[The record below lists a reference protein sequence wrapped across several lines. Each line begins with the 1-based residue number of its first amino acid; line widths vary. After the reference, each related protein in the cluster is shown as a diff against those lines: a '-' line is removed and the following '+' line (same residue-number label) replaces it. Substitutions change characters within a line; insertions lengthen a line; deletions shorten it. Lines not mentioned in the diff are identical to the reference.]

1 MLRIEREEMKIKI
14 EEIRREVTEVEL
26 LPCPFCGGEDLGVK
40 TDSNMYER
48 VGSIRAVAICNTCRA
63 QEMRNTCRAQAMCN
77 TCRAQGPIA
86 EIKGFESEA
95 KKAAIKLWNRRS
107 EREW

>member
-1 MLRIEREEMKIKI
+1 MKIEI

-26 LPCPFCGGEDLGVK
+26 LPCPFCEGEDLEVK
-40 TDSNMYER
+40 TDSNMYGR
-48 VGSIRAVAICNTCRA
+48 VGSIRAAV
-63 QEMRNTCRAQAMCN
+63 MCN

-86 EIKGFESEA
+86 EIEGYANEA
-95 KKAAIKLWNRRS
+95 KMGAINLWNRRS